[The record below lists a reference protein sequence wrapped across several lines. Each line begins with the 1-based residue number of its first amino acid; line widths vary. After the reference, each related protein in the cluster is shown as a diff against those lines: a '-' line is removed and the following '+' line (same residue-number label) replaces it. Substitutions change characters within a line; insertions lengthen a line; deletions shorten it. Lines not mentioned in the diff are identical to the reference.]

1 MKYLVIITLYKIYL
15 MKLFCLEINLKWLRS
30 VRLLQVQQ
38 IQRLQHQ
45 NSCYTAKNLKV
56 RAAIQFANNQKQQVL
71 ISAWSGQRK
80 THLGDTKHYTHTVL
94 KFKHPE
100 VTRESRSVWEIFSV
114 TTPSSSLPK
123 ERSFATAFLDP
134 MSQPVQAVLFHT
146 KHHQVLEWLARENC
160 VREQSRQ
167 QECLSVD
174 SYPPPPTVHW

>member
-71 ISAWSGQRK
+71 ISA
-80 THLGDTKHYTHTVL
+80 
-94 KFKHPE
+94 
-100 VTRESRSVWEIFSV
+100 
-114 TTPSSSLPK
+114 
-123 ERSFATAFLDP
+123 
-134 MSQPVQAVLFHT
+134 
-146 KHHQVLEWLARENC
+146 
-160 VREQSRQ
+160 
-167 QECLSVD
+167 
-174 SYPPPPTVHW
+174 